1 MSYKMGLRGKLLASA
16 AGVGLIAAAGNA
28 VALEYSVGELKIV
41 FDTTITAGASLRTAE
56 RDMQFVPESNGG
68 PVDPRTS
75 GVVVPVVQAA
85 NTLAGL
91 PGYVFTQTANR
102 DNFDGSIN
110 TDDGR
115 LNYDQGDFTSTNL
128 KVSHDLLMTWK
139 NFTVFAR
146 GFYFYDDTLSDED
159 HTNRTPLRD
168 KTSAVLGSHAKLLD
182 LYIAGDFE
190 LGDIPVQVRV
200 GKQVVSWGEGTFIL
214 HGINAINPIDVT
226 AFRRPGAEI
235 KEGLIP
241 VNMISG
247 SVSFPF
253 DVSVEAWYQLD
264 WEPFEID
271 PAGTAFSGVDTAR
284 YPSFPGFTSGSP
296 FSGNRRNCI
305 GGPESFFGLSGGV
318 ILGGAV
324 PLPDIGPHV
333 TGQLLPTPACF
344 DGAATDYD
352 TPLPVGAAEAAKLA
366 QGTTDA
372 VARARDVHAP
382 DDGQWGVAV
391 RYFADWLNA
400 TEFGFY
406 AMNYH
411 SRLPFGQLGAGTPWL
426 GFGAVTGNNANVD
439 PVTGSFNSLASRF
452 APSVGC
458 VGPFS
463 PNPNTFADPRFAA
476 LAATPIADPL
486 NLINTSA
493 ANSADLILGGA
504 GAVLAGT
511 TRNMGDTYGA
521 AIRINCALA
530 LAQSVLVDTNGDTVP
545 DTPMSTNGSEYL
557 GVNTSWQF
565 RLVYPE
571 DIKLYGMSF
580 NTTVGSWGLQGE
592 FSFRPDAPFAV
603 DTDQQTI
610 SAAMVSCAF
619 PVGVADLAAFAF
631 EPLGNVDG
639 TTACLAGAG
648 LPTDASPRWM
658 TAVIENDMWTGQI
671 GTTATF
677 TGSNPVIDFLGADL
691 GILVTEAGFVL
702 VPGVEDTWL
711 DNGASATLPQYA
723 NTGCQAS
730 DLGLGGLL
738 GLDRKSS
745 EDCRPTDFSAGYVLL
760 ARLDYNNAF
769 ESGWVISPQITFSHD
784 VVGVTPAPYGNYNE
798 GRMAISGSISGQL
811 DNAWRLS
818 LGYTNFFG
826 GDITNKAIDQD
837 FASFTASYS
846 F

>member
-16 AGVGLIAAAGNA
+16 AGVGLIAAAGSA
-28 VALEYSVGELKIV
+28 VAEEYSIGELKIV

-56 RDMQFVPESNGG
+56 RDMGFVPESNGG
-68 PVDPRTS
+68 NIDPRAS
-75 GVVVPVVQAA
+75 GVVVPVAFA
-85 NTLAGL
+85 GATLAGL
-91 PGYVFTQTANR
+91 PGYVYTQTSNR

-110 TDDGR
+110 SDNAR
-115 LNYDQGDFTSTNL
+115 LNYSEGDFTSANI

-146 GFYFYDDTLSDED
+146 GFYFYDSVMSDNN
-159 HTNRTPLRD
+159 HTDRTVLRD
-168 KTSAVLGSHAKLLD
+168 KTSDVLGSNAKLLD

-190 LGDIPVQVRV
+190 LGDLPVQVRV

-214 HGINAINPIDVT
+214 NGINAINPIDVT

-241 VNMISG
+241 VNMVSG
-247 SVSFPF
+247 SISFPF

-271 PAGTAFSGVDTAR
+271 PAGTPFSTADTVR
-284 YPSFPGFTSGSP
+284 YPDHVGFTSGSP

-305 GGPESFFGLSGGV
+305 GGTESALGLSGGV

-324 PLPDIGPHV
+324 PLPDIAGNI
-333 TGQLLPTPACF
+333 TGQLLPTPTCF

-352 TPLPVGAAEAAKLA
+352 TPLPVGLAEAAKLA
-366 QGTTDA
+366 QGDMGV
-372 VARARDVHAP
+372 VARDKDVEGS

-411 SRLPFGQLGAGTPWL
+411 SRLPFAQLGAGTPSL
-426 GFGAVTGNNANVD
+426 GFGSVTSNNANVD

-463 PNPNTFADPRFAA
+463 PNPNTFVDPRVAA
-476 LAATPIADPL
+476 LAAIPIADPL
-486 NLINTSA
+486 NLINTQA

-504 GAVLAGT
+504 GAVVAGT
-511 TRNMGDTYGA
+511 TRNMGDTFGA

-530 LAQSVLVDTNGDTVP
+530 LAQSVLVDTNGDAIP
-545 DTPMSTNGSEYL
+545 DTPMATNGSEFL
-557 GVNTSWQF
+557 GVNTNWLF
-565 RLVYPE
+565 RVVYPE

-619 PVGVADLAAFAF
+619 PVSVADLASTF
-631 EPLGNVDG
+631 EASGNVDG
-639 TTACLAGAG
+639 TAACLAGA
-648 LPTDASPRWM
+648 LPTNAAPRWM
-658 TAVIENDMWTGQI
+658 TAIIEQDMWTGQI

-677 TGSNPVIDFLGADL
+677 TGSNPVIEFLGADL

-702 VPGVEDTWL
+702 VPGVEDTYL
-711 DNGASATLPQYA
+711 DNGASATLAQYA

-769 ESGWVISPQITFSHD
+769 ESGWVISPQLTFSHD
-784 VVGVTPAPYGNYNE
+784 VVGKTPAPYGNYNE
-798 GRMAISGSISGQL
+798 GRMAISASISGQL
-811 DNAWRLS
+811 DNAWRVS

>member
-16 AGVGLIAAAGNA
+16 AGVGLMAAAGSA
-28 VALEYSVGELKIV
+28 VAEEYSIGEMKIV
-41 FDTTITAGASLRTAE
+41 FDTTITAGASMRVAE
-56 RDMQFVPESNGG
+56 RDTQFLPESNGG
-68 PVDPRTS
+68 NIDPRTS
-75 GVVVPVVQAA
+75 GVITPVAQAA
-85 NTLAGL
+85 ATLAGL

-110 TDDGR
+110 EDDAR
-115 LNYDQGDFTSTNL
+115 LNYDEGDFTSTNI
-128 KVSHDLLMTWK
+128 KVSHDLLMTWR

-146 GFYFYDDTLSDED
+146 GFYFYDDTMSDD
-159 HTNRTPLRD
+159 NHTDRIALRD
-168 KTSAVLGSHAKLLD
+168 KTSDVLGSSAKLLD

-190 LGDIPVQVRV
+190 LGDLPVQVRV

-214 HGINAINPIDVT
+214 NGINVINPIDVT

-241 VNMISG
+241 VNMVSG
-247 SVSFPF
+247 SISFPF

-271 PAGTAFSGVDTAR
+271 PTGTPFSSADTVR
-284 YPSFPGFTSGSP
+284 YPNFTGFTSGSP

-305 GGPESFFGLSGGV
+305 GGAESFFGLSGGV

-324 PLPDIGPHV
+324 ALPDIGANV
-333 TGQLLPTPACF
+333 TGQLLPTPTCF

-352 TPLPVGAAEAAKLA
+352 TPLPVGAAEAAKVA
-366 QGTTDA
+366 QGDMGITIRSKDLEA
-372 VARARDVHAP
+372 S

-411 SRLPFGQLGAGTPWL
+411 SRLPFAQLGAGTPSL
-426 GFGAVTGNNANVD
+426 GFGSVTSNNANVD
-439 PVTGSFNSLASRF
+439 PVTGTFNSLASRF

-463 PNPNTFADPRFAA
+463 PNPNTFVDPRVAA
-476 LAATPIADPL
+476 LAAIPIADPL
-486 NLINTSA
+486 NLINTQA

-504 GAVLAGT
+504 GAVVAGT
-511 TRNMGDTYGA
+511 TRNMGDTFGA

-530 LAQSVLVDTNGDTVP
+530 LAQSVLVDTNGDAVP
-545 DTPMSTNGSEYL
+545 DTPMATNGSEFL
-557 GVNTSWQF
+557 GVNTNWLF
-565 RLVYPE
+565 RVIYPE
-571 DIKLYGMSF
+571 DIKVYGMSF

-610 SAAMVSCAF
+610 SAAMASCAI
-619 PVGVADLAAFAF
+619 PVSVADLASTF
-631 EPLGNVDG
+631 EASGNVDG
-639 TTACLAGAG
+639 TVACLAGAG
-648 LPTDASPRWM
+648 IPTNAAPRWM

-677 TGSNPVIDFLGADL
+677 TGSDPVIDFLGADL
-691 GILVTEAGFVL
+691 GILVTEVGFVL

-711 DNGASATLPQYA
+711 DNGASAELPQYA
-723 NTGCQAS
+723 NMGCQAT

-745 EDCRPTDFSAGYVLL
+745 EQCRPTDFSAGYVLL

-769 ESGWVISPQITFSHD
+769 ESGWVISPQLTFSHD
-784 VVGVTPAPYGNYNE
+784 VVGKTPAPYGNYKE
-798 GRMAISGSISGQL
+798 GRMAISASVSGQL